1 MIGESA
7 PMQAIQA
14 YIGKV
19 AATDSHVLITGET
32 GTGKELV
39 AEQIHQRSCRWQL
52 PFICLNCPA
61 IPESLFESELFGYER
76 GAFTGAV
83 THNRGAFERADG
95 GTLFLDEIGDMP
107 PSAQAKL
114 LRAVEE
120 KAVHRLGGQRSILLN
135 LRIIAATNQDLERLV
150 AVGQFRKDLYFRLN
164 VASVHLPP
172 LRDRKQ
178 DLWPLCDH
186 YIQHLNQQ
194 RGLEVEGFTEDV
206 FEALLRYDWP
216 GNVRELRNLLEAVFI
231 DCESRTI
238 AFMDLPE
245 PFRRGLG
252 DAGGLPLA
260 ERDLL
265 LAALVS
271 THWNK
276 SQAAQQL
283 HWSRMTVYRKLKQY
297 QLTSPREHH
306 ALHRSTYSRSP
317 GKGEV
322 RPSARMPRGA
332 AMQTDDPMHLL
343 AWELPDDLWQRM
355 AALIPLR
362 KSQEGRPRT
371 VDLRRIIE
379 GIFYVLRTGIS
390 WHDCPRE
397 RFGPS
402 STLYYYFIQ
411 WIQAGVFGQLWAEAL
426 AVCDDLKGLEWTW
439 RRRDRAITIAPGER
453 LPGPPTTE
461 HATHRTP

>member
-1 MIGESA
+1 
-7 PMQAIQA
+7 MQAIQA
-14 YIGKV
+14 YISKV

-39 AEQIHQRSCRWQL
+39 ATQIHQRSRRWQQ
-52 PFICLNCPA
+52 PFLCLNCPA
-61 IPESLFESELFGYER
+61 IPDSLFESELFGYER

-83 THNRGAFERADG
+83 TSNRGAFERAEG
-95 GTLFLDEIGDMP
+95 GTIFLDEIGDMP
-107 PSAQAKL
+107 LSVQAKL
-114 LRAVEE
+114 LRVLEE
-120 KAVHRLGGQRSILLN
+120 KAVHRLGGQRRIPLN
-135 LRIIAATNQDLERLV
+135 LRIIAATNQDLEQLV
-150 AVGQFRKDLYFRLN
+150 AVKQFRSDLYFRLH
-164 VASVHLPP
+164 VASIYLPP

-186 YIQHLNQQ
+186 YIQQWNQE
-194 RGLEVEGFTEDV
+194 RGLEVEGFTDDV
-206 FEALLRYDWP
+206 FEALLRYEWP
-216 GNVRELRNLLEAVFI
+216 GNVRELRNLIEAIFI
-231 DCESRTI
+231 YCESRAI

-245 PFRRGLG
+245 PFRRRLG

-297 QLTSPREHH
+297 QLTSSCEPH
-306 ALHRSTYSRSP
+306 ALRQSTHSRSP
-317 GKGEV
+317 EKGDIS
-322 RPSARMPRGA
+322 PSARMPQGT
-332 AMQTDDPMHLL
+332 AMQADRPTHLP
-343 AWELPDDLWQRM
+343 AWELPDDLWRRM
-355 AALIPLR
+355 EALIPPR

-371 VDLRRIIE
+371 VDLRRIVE
-379 GIFYVLRTGIS
+379 GIFYVLRTGIP

-411 WIQAGVFGQLWAEAL
+411 WIQAGVFGQLWAEAM
-426 AVCDDLKGLEWTW
+426 AVSDDLKGLEWTW
-439 RRRDRAITIAPGER
+439 RRRDRGNRAIRAN
-453 LPGPPTTE
+453 
-461 HATHRTP
+461 THDFHVQ